1 MAEAVN
7 NEEMKLKEDKPQHPE
22 GEFLLIIMI
31 LLKRLFKKK
40 LSFNTNT
47 NFESFIEFPPPPP
60 PLLPPLKF
68 LI

>member
-31 LLKRLFKKK
+31 LLKRLLKK
-40 LSFNTNT
+40 
-47 NFESFIEFPPPPP
+47 
-60 PLLPPLKF
+60 
-68 LI
+68 